1 MNDDQHQTDQ
11 DIQDET
17 LTLARLLTVNPK
29 SARALQ
35 ISIEKRQQERA
46 EVQRRVITASCPHCQ
61 AAGVVYLTLR
71 GTEFRHRRADCCQP
85 ALRDAAESALHSA
98 MNPNS
103 PAETRLEASD
113 RYAALKL
120 AITDRKLL
128 RELETYELLLS
139 TSEERILPVKR
150 GIEHKPG
157 HIDRLN

>member
-1 MNDDQHQTDQ
+1 MNHDDQTERNFKA
-11 DIQDET
+11 ET
-17 LTLARLLTVNPK
+17 LSLARLLTVNPK

-35 ISIEKRQQERA
+35 VSIEKRQQERA
-46 EVQRRVITASCPHCQ
+46 EVQRRIINANCPHCQ

-71 GTEFRHRRADCCQP
+71 GSEFRHRRADCCQP

-128 RELETYELLLS
+128 RELETHELLLS

-157 HIDRLN
+157 YTQGGN